1 MMPRVGEVAASAE
14 PLSRCVDL
22 LQRLSRGFAL
32 PNSNT
37 SRIECGYLGLFL
49 CLILFSGCQGE
60 KPVRPPT
67 DASNSSNPTAA
78 KPIDVTLALNWYPEA
93 EHGGF
98 YAALVHGYF
107 SEEGLKVTIRP
118 GGPNVPVIQ
127 DVDTA
132 VVEFG
137 VDNADKLLLLRAQDA
152 DVVAVISP
160 MQDSPRC
167 IMVHQASGLRKL
179 EDLATRKS
187 FTLAIN
193 EGQPFAPFLKKK
205 INLENVRIVPYQPD
219 IARFMDE
226 PNFGQQAYS
235 FSEPFVAEKNG
246 GDPLCL
252 MLSDLGF
259 NAYTSLLLTRKEL
272 IEKQP
277 ELVSKMTKASIR
289 GWKKYLAEPDA
300 TNKYIHD
307 QNPAM
312 GLDILE
318 FGVKALR
325 PLCLPE
331 GFNEDRIGEMTLDRW
346 KTLVLQM
353 TETGLIKP
361 DRVKADDC
369 FSLKFIPSK

>member
-1 MMPRVGEVAASAE
+1 MPACRNW
-14 PLSRCVDL
+14 L
-22 LQRLSRGFAL
+22 AL
-32 PNSNT
+32 FS
-37 SRIECGYLGLFL
+37 CW
-49 CLILFSGCQGE
+49 ILVSGCQGE
-60 KPVRPPT
+60 KPAPPASAT
-67 DASNSSNPTAA
+67 SNSANPTAA
-78 KPIDVTLALNWYPEA
+78 RPIDVTLALNWYPEA

-127 DVDTA
+127 DVDA
-132 VVEFG
+132 GVVNFG
-137 VDNADKLLLLRAQDA
+137 VDNADKLLLLRAQEA

-160 MQDSPRC
+160 LQDSPRC
-167 IMVHQASGLRKL
+167 IMVHQASGIRKL

-193 EGQPFAPFLKKK
+193 EGQPFAPFLKKTIDLK
-205 INLENVRIVPYQPD
+205 NVQIVPYQPD
-219 IARFMDE
+219 VARFMDE
-226 PNFGQQAYS
+226 PNFGHQAYS
-235 FSEPFVAEKNG
+235 FSEPFVAEKHG

-252 MLSDLGF
+252 MLSDIGF
-259 NAYTSLLLTRKEL
+259 NAYTSLLLTRKDL

-289 GWKKYLAEPDA
+289 GWKKYLAEPDE

-318 FGVKALR
+318 FGVKALK

-331 GFNEDRIGEMTLDRW
+331 GFDEKRFGEMTLDRW
-346 KTLVLQM
+346 KTLVSQM

-361 DRVKADDC
+361 DRVKPEDC
-369 FSLKFIPSK
+369 FSLKFIPSE